1 MRTVLGDAAGVRL
14 ATLLQATLPGAPC
27 VYYGDEV
34 GMQGGVDPAN
44 RGGFPW
50 DEARWEPGLRD
61 GIRAVLKARG
71 AEAALRDGP
80 VRFLRAEGSAGADER
95 GGGAT
100 RFVIAGNAAAEP
112 GTLQGARASEGGGG

>member
-80 VRFLRAEGSAGADER
+80 VRFLRAEGSAVAGER
-95 GGGAT
+95 RAGGAGLG
-100 RFVIAGNAAAEP
+100 VAGKAAGGP
-112 GTLQGARASEGGGG
+112 GTLGGAA